1 MVFHIVHVSLL
12 LSLEIRYVSFSF
24 FPGHQRDIAEV
35 GRLLIQGSFS
45 SSNCFGDDFTFL
57 DLFPSFYF
65 SLTFHVSLNTGQK
78 EAVAKRNPN
87 FIIPPEVYDLEF
99 MGAI

>member
-1 MVFHIVHVSLL
+1 MVFHIIYVSLP
-12 LSLEIRYVSFSF
+12 LSLEVRCF
-24 FPGHQRDIAEV
+24 FLIFHGHQRDIAEV

-45 SSNCFGDDFTFL
+45 SSNCFRDDLSLL

-65 SLTFHVSLNTGQK
+65 SLIYYVSLNTGQK
-78 EAVAKRNPN
+78 VAVAKRNPN
-87 FIIPPEVYDLEF
+87 VIIPSEVYDLEF

>member
-1 MVFHIVHVSLL
+1 MVFHIIHISLL
-12 LSLEIRYVSFSF
+12 LSLEIRYVSFCF

-65 SLTFHVSLNTGQK
+65 SLAFHVSLNTGQK